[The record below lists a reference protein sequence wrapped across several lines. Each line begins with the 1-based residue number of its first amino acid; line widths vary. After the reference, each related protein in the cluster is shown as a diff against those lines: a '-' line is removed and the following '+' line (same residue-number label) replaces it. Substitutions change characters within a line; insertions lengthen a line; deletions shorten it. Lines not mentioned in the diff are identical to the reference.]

1 MNNLILYRK
10 ICLKEAY
17 DIEKRLFQ
25 IIDSGYKDTRKW
37 FTESLIGA
45 LRFQNPYAETG
56 NEVVIR
62 IVVEKQFLQY
72 RELSKMIFQK
82 NQGYKFYRNSSISG
96 PIIVCPTHLVTTK
109 FSNYGKKEEAV
120 QVLNGYVS
128 GIELFGLNEMAD
140 LYVRENFETQNPKDL
155 ISTFIPSMENYFYI
169 AMPQDLGLALKYE
182 HLIFSEGMAENRKRV
197 VSKDIELI
205 RKANPSMPTLLAV
218 ELVEDAVSNEWIRGL
233 ERNGICELD
242 LREILKINP
251 WIKNVELIDIDL
263 SKGSYK
269 VYQHIGNN
277 QRLLHCPKEKPV
289 LNSLSENDL
298 KEAQKLLKSGKIEEA
313 LSKYFPILFDMKDCY
328 QLDPKHIDD
337 VFEHTVKGISSLNQ
351 VIKTL
356 SFPCELTENDIFIMQ
371 LAILFHDIGKPYTNY
386 ENEITRYTQFIHHYE
401 RIGENIIEQIFS
413 NYESKEL
420 LKQLASISIMNG
432 RRRYHHLFE
441 SLNEILKES
450 AKEKAIWMIFLIKVA
465 HIMTLKPQKFSA
477 YYQDCLNYL
486 HHFLY
491 YNSRVW
497 RKENSDNQ
505 IITPSLV
512 AQLPSLEA
520 TLQPHYQIKNE
531 ESTDVIEPILLD
543 LFKSELNEFY
553 AHDFLAKK
561 NQYSNLLPQID
572 LQEAVV
578 ILKNSNAFPLFQE
591 ELSGIRTEALL
602 NSKIHGVYH
611 NEKVAFFATLIALN
625 EGCSLKEISLLLKA
639 AIYHDCGRENDH
651 DETRHGVLGAKKFK
665 TLFQDSLSSQDM
677 RMILFMIEAH
687 AIADSS
693 VKELLIKYQVTKEE
707 QTLFLKMA
715 SILKDA
721 DGLDRIRISMD
732 LPYSKLNPNY
742 LRTETALRL
751 IKVSHELNECYQK
764 QYFYQGKLL
773 KRKLYQKSNLYI
785 ED

>member
-1 MNNLILYRK
+1 MSNLILYRK
-10 ICLKEAY
+10 ICLKEAN

-45 LRFQNPYAETG
+45 LRFQNPYAEAG

-62 IVVEKQFLQY
+62 IVVEEQFLKY

-82 NQGYKFYRNSSISG
+82 NQGYKFYRNSNLSG

-109 FSNYGKKEEAV
+109 FNNYGMKEKAT
-120 QVLNGYVS
+120 QVLNERVL

-140 LYVRENFETQNPKDL
+140 LYVRENFGVQNPKDL
-155 ISTFIPSMENYFYI
+155 ISSFIPTTENYFYI
-169 AMPQDLGLALKYE
+169 AMPQDLGLALKHE
-182 HLIFSEGMAENRKRV
+182 HLIFSEGMAENRKRI

-218 ELVEDAVSNEWIRGL
+218 ELIEDSVSNEWIRGL
-233 ERNGICELD
+233 ERSGICELD

-251 WIKNVELIDIDL
+251 WIKHVELIDMDL

-277 QRLLHCPKEKPV
+277 QRLLHHPKENPALKP
-289 LNSLSENDL
+289 LTEDDL
-298 KEAQKLLKSGKIEEA
+298 KEIQELLKKGKFEQVI
-313 LSKYFPILFDMKDCY
+313 SKYFSVLFDMKGCY

-337 VFEHTVKGISSLNQ
+337 VYEHTVKGIVSLEQ
-351 VIKTL
+351 VIQTL
-356 SFPCELTENDIFIMQ
+356 SFSKELTEDDIFLMQ
-371 LAILFHDIGKPYTNY
+371 LAILFHDIGKPYTGY
-386 ENEITRYTQFIHHYE
+386 DNEVTRYTQFTHHYE
-401 RIGENIIEQIFS
+401 MVGKDMIDQMFQ
-413 NYESKEL
+413 NYEHKEL
-420 LKQLASISIMNG
+420 LKQLASISTMNG
-432 RRRYHHLFE
+432 KRKYHHLFE
-441 SLNEILKES
+441 SFKEMLEEDK
-450 AKEKAIWMIFLIKVA
+450 KEKAIWMSFILKVA

-477 YYQDCLNYL
+477 YYQECINYL

-497 RKENSDNQ
+497 RKENMNNQ
-505 IITPSLV
+505 IITPTLV

-520 TLQPHYQIKNE
+520 TLQPHYQIKNGEPE
-531 ESTDVIEPILLD
+531 EIVEPILLE
-543 LFKSELNEFY
+543 LLKTGLNEFY

-561 NQYSNLLPQID
+561 DEYSSLLPQVD
-572 LQEAVV
+572 LVEA
-578 ILKNSNAFPLFQE
+578 ITMLKNSDAFPLFQE
-591 ELSGIRTEALL
+591 ELSAIRMEALL
-602 NSKIHGVYH
+602 NSRIHGVYH
-611 NEKVAFFATLIALN
+611 NEKVAFFVTLIGLN
-625 EGCSLKEISLLLKA
+625 EGCSMKEISLLLKA

-651 DETRHGVLGAKKFK
+651 DETRHGTLGAKKFK
-665 TLFQDSLSSQDM
+665 ALFQEHISPQDM
-677 RMILFMIEAH
+677 RMISFMIEAH

-693 VKELLIKYQVTKEE
+693 IKELLLKYQVTREE
-707 QTLFLKMA
+707 QALFLKLA

-721 DGLDRIRISMD
+721 DGLDRIRISME

-773 KRKLYQKSNLYI
+773 KRKLYQKSNLCI